1 MGRKGRRKRSL
12 GNSIFSLMLVFVMV
26 ISNIQVTPGMQST
39 VWAAENAIE
48 ESTNQSTVTSID
60 NSETTEQS
68 IDTEESYEDAASSG

>member
-39 VWAAENAIE
+39 VWAAENAVD
-48 ESTNQSTVTSID
+48 ESTDRSIEKSSD
-60 NSETTEQS
+60 SSDETERTADKGLS
-68 IDTEESYEDAASSG
+68 LIHI